1 LPPGPRAPAFWQT
14 LRFASSPR
22 EYSLEIVARYG
33 PVSRFRA
40 LNGKGI
46 SVCDPALAR
55 EVFAAD
61 PSGFESL
68 SVLGELFGSR
78 SVLATSGAVHKRQR
92 KLLNPRFHGT
102 RIKALLEV
110 MQRVVWD
117 RLSDFDRAVK
127 SGEIVAMADF
137 SQALTLDVILETTFG
152 ASPGLDRPA
161 SREILQGLI
170 LGLSPMFVFAPPL
183 RSSLFPPWRTFVR
196 RRAAFD
202 AWVDGIAAG
211 RRESGVYGDD
221 ILGMLLEARYD
232 DGSAMDDAEIRAQL
246 MTLLIAGHETTA
258 VAFSW
263 AIYWLLRE
271 PSTLARLRGD
281 LDALGPN
288 PAPEAIVRL
297 PYLGAVVSE
306 TLRIEP
312 VVTDVAR
319 ICRKPLPLG
328 NWCVPEGELALVNV
342 SAILADAA
350 LFPDP
355 RKFMPERFLDRTY
368 SASEFMPFGGGS
380 RRCLGAAFAEA
391 ELAIALASVASRWQL
406 ELASQ
411 RPERAVRR
419 NITMGPKDK
428 VRVRVVGARARSEPR
443 LERMENA

>member
-1 LPPGPRAPAFWQT
+1 M
-14 LRFASSPR
+14 
-22 EYSLEIVARYG
+22 
-33 PVSRFRA
+33 
-40 LNGKGI
+40 
-46 SVCDPALAR
+46 CDPALAR

-68 SVLGELFGSR
+68 SVLGELFGSL
-78 SVLATSGAVHKRQR
+78 SVLATSGTVHKRQR

-110 MQRVVWD
+110 MQRVVSA
-117 RLSDFDRAVK
+117 RLSDFDRVAK
-127 SGEIVAMADF
+127 SGEVIAIGDF

-152 ASPGLDRPA
+152 ASPGLDRLA

-196 RRAAFD
+196 RRATFD
-202 AWVDGIAAG
+202 AWVDGIAAS
-211 RRESGVYGDD
+211 RRESGVVGDD

-232 DGSAMDDAEIRAQL
+232 DGSAMDDAEIRDQL

-258 VAFSW
+258 VALAW
-263 AIYWLLRE
+263 AVYWLLRE
-271 PSTLARLRGD
+271 PSTLSRLRGE
-281 LDALGPN
+281 LDGLGPN

-297 PYLGAVVSE
+297 PYLGAVISE

-342 SAILADAA
+342 SAILADAS
-350 LFPDP
+350 LFPEP
-355 RKFMPERFLDRTY
+355 RRFMPERFLDRTY

-391 ELAIALASVASRWQL
+391 ELAIALASVASRWEL

-428 VRVRVVGARARSEPR
+428 VRVRVVGARARPVQG
-443 LERMENA
+443 LENTENA